1 MRPLVL
7 SPEITARIAAQVE
20 WANRPEN
27 RYRAGVDPEPPG
39 DNPAYVMLLEHGFR
53 VVYSRT
59 LAPDGSEWRHLSISV
74 EGTKYPNQFAVYTI
88 ATLFGFTGGNQ
99 ELDTTVKPGPSWRMD
114 VDQRARCIIVAQ
126 RMESE
131 VAKP

>member
-1 MRPLVL
+1 MRALL
-7 SPEITARIAAQVE
+7 LTPEIKSRIAAQVE

-39 DNPAYVMLLEHGFR
+39 DNPACIMNLEHGFR

-74 EGTKYPNQFAVYTI
+74 EGTKYPNQMAAYSI
-88 ATLFGFTGGNQ
+88 ATLFGFTGGEQ
-99 ELDTTVKPGPSWRMD
+99 VEDVTVKPGEDWMFHID
-114 VDQRARCIIVAQ
+114 EEARCIVVAQ
-126 RMESE
+126 RVES
-131 VAKP
+131 